1 MKNWVGRLREEEN
14 RNSFE
19 GLFKD
24 NNFFPWRWNC
34 KGNCESAG
42 KKIMTINFKICLL
55 HFFITLFRG
64 CCKYFA
70 SFIHRAWWWCWPISL
85 IGDKNLEELRL
96 IHDQQSWS
104 RSETWDSGQW
114 WHGLHSWDWS
124 PLVTTGNI
132 VTGSWSQHPLIIKI
146 MAGIWYKS
154 KIEIKERDHT
164 AAVE

>member
-124 PLVTTGNI
+124 PLGTLSQVAGVNI
-132 VTGSWSQHPLIIKI
+132 LSLSRSWLVFDTNLK
-146 MAGIWYKS
+146 
-154 KIEIKERDHT
+154 
-164 AAVE
+164 